1 MFKNLLLPTDGTI
14 LSERAVLVGM
24 ELARSLGARVSGLHV
39 IPPFQMLTYQA
50 AMLEDTRAAYAHD
63 SLAYAGRYLDF
74 VAKAAAERAVPCET
88 LTESR
93 DDIYQAII
101 DIAQARACDLI
112 VMASH
117 GRGGI
122 AGLLMGSQ
130 TQHVLT
136 HSHIP
141 VLVCR

>member
-1 MFKNLLLPTDGTI
+1 MFKNLLLPTDGTM
-14 LSERAVLVGM
+14 LSERAVLVGVD
-24 ELARSLGARVSGLHV
+24 LARSLGARVCGLHV
-39 IPPFQMLTYQA
+39 IPPFQMLTYQTG
-50 AMLEDTRAAYAHD
+50 MLEETRATYERS
-63 SLAYAGRYLDF
+63 SLLHASRFLDF
-74 VAKAAAERAVPCET
+74 IAKAAAEHAVACET
-88 LTESR
+88 LAESR
-93 DDIYQAII
+93 DDIYQTII
-101 DIAQARACDLI
+101 DIARARACDLI

-117 GRGGI
+117 GRRGI

>member
-1 MFKNLLLPTDGTI
+1 MFKSLLLPTDGTI
-14 LSERAVLVGM
+14 LSERAVFLGV
-24 ELARSLGARVSGLHV
+24 ELARSLGARVVGLHV
-39 IPPFQMLTYQA
+39 LAPFQMLTYQTG
-50 AMLEDTRAAYAHD
+50 MLEDTRAVYKRD
-63 SLAYAGRYLDF
+63 SLSRAGRYLDF
-74 VAKAAAERAVPCET
+74 VVKTAAEHGVASET

-93 DDIYQAII
+93 DDIFQAII
-101 DIAQARACDLI
+101 DVAQARACDLI

-117 GRGGI
+117 GRRGI

-136 HSHIP
+136 HTQLP

>member
-1 MFKNLLLPTDGTI
+1 MFKHLLLPTDGT
-14 LSERAVLVGM
+14 LFSERAVLVGV
-24 ELARSLGARVSGLHV
+24 ELARSLGARVIALHV
-39 IPPFQMLTYQA
+39 TAPFQMLTYQTE
-50 AMLEDTRAAYAHD
+50 MLEDSRAMYERDRLAH
-63 SLAYAGRYLDF
+63 AERYLDF
-74 VAKAAAERAVPCET
+74 IAKAAAERAVACEA

-117 GRGGI
+117 GRRGI
-122 AGLLMGSQ
+122 VGLLVGSQ